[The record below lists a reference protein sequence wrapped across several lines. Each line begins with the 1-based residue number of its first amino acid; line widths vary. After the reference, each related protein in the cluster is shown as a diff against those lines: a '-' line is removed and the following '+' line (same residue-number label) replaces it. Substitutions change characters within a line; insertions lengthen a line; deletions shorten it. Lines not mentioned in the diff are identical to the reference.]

1 MAIFVQWG
9 TKRSLKMCMGKKT
22 FLVQNVDQTS
32 ILQGFLVFF
41 TKLWCEGV
49 GVGAAQY
56 HVHAGVAENPCT

>member
-1 MAIFVQWG
+1 
-9 TKRSLKMCMGKKT
+9 MGKKT

-56 HVHAGVAENPCT
+56 HVHAGVAENPCTLSV